1 LWFGA
6 RRIVQ
11 PIQQLE
17 NKAAALGWGNFE
29 AIEEPVGGIAEIRK
43 LQAEL
48 IHLAQKVKS
57 AQKGLRGYIGAITMG
72 QEEERRRLARELH
85 DDTLQSLIALNQR
98 IQLAR
103 LSLNGRE
110 GVEMLDEIQG
120 LTEETIQNL
129 RRFTRALRP
138 IYLEDLGLVA
148 ALEMLTHEIEQA
160 SDLAVGFEKSGPQR
174 RLETTQELALYR
186 VAQEALSN
194 VIRHAQARRAKV
206 DLQFSDQAVVLEV
219 TDDGRGFEVPDSP
232 AEFAPSGHF
241 GLLGMQERAELIGAK
256 LEIKSAPGA
265 GTRIRVELPLDLQQ

>member
-1 LWFGA
+1 
-6 RRIVQ
+6 
-11 PIQQLE
+11 
-17 NKAAALGWGNFE
+17 
-29 AIEEPVGGIAEIRK
+29 
-43 LQAEL
+43 
-48 IHLAQKVKS
+48 
-57 AQKGLRGYIGAITMG
+57 
-72 QEEERRRLARELH
+72 
-85 DDTLQSLIALNQR
+85 
-98 IQLAR
+98 
-103 LSLNGRE
+103 
-110 GVEMLDEIQG
+110 MLDEIQG

-160 SDLAVGFEKSGPQR
+160 SDLAVGFEKSGSQR

-256 LEIKSAPGA
+256 LEIKSVPGA